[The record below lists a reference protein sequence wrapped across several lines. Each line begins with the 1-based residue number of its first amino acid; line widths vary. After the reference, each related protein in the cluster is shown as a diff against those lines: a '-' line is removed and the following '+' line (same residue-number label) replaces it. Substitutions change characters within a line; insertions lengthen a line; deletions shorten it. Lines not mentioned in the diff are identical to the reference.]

1 MTILNPM
8 EFRVAPGD
16 LVAEL
21 KARAPKIGTN
31 DGLWPGLTIYR
42 FDAPAVPLWEEV
54 RELHLCVIAQGR
66 KCVTTDGVKA
76 YYDPLTYMAI
86 SGNLPFRTEIIEAS
100 PAKPFLSFGLQ
111 LDHELVR
118 EVSSDIILE
127 RQTTAF
133 TSTRPAKPA
142 QSAAT
147 RATTAATR
155 TATPAKTS
163 FVSALDRDM
172 MDAILRFLR
181 ALSTGADRRVLAP
194 VYLKEIVYRAL
205 QAEQYTRLTE
215 RAASESA
222 SNPVSAIIAYVQ
234 ENIAEPLSVSDLA
247 ERAFMSPSAFSHLFR
262 DVTGKSPYQFVKD
275 MRLSRARDLLIE
287 NESSVT
293 QISKAVGYRSTSHF
307 INEFRDRYGMTPR
320 ACSDALA
327 GRQQRA

>member
-1 MTILNPM
+1 MSILNPL
-8 EFRVAPGD
+8 EFRITPSD

-21 KARAPKIGTN
+21 RARAPKIGMN
-31 DGLWPGLTIYR
+31 EGLWPGLAIYR
-42 FDAPAVPLWEEV
+42 FDAPAAPQWEEV

-66 KCVTTDGVKA
+66 KVVTADGAKC
-76 YYDPLTYMAI
+76 YYDPLTYLAI
-86 SGNLPFRTEIIEAS
+86 SDNLPFRTEIVEAS

-111 LDHELVR
+111 LDHALVR

-133 TSTRPAKPA
+133 TTTRPKAPPP
-142 QSAAT
+142 
-147 RATTAATR
+147 TAATP
-155 TATPAKTS
+155 T

-194 VYLKEIVYRAL
+194 VFLKEIVYRAL
-205 QAEQYTRLTE
+205 QAEQYTRLTQ

-222 SNPVSAIIAYVQ
+222 SNPVSGIIAYVQ
-234 ENIAEPLSVSDLA
+234 EHIGEPLSVADLA
-247 ERAFMSPSAFSHLFR
+247 ERAIMSPSAFSHLFR
-262 DVTGKSPYQFVKD
+262 DVTGRSPYQFVKE
-275 MRLSRARDLLIE
+275 MRLNKARELLIE
-287 NESSVT
+287 NEVSVT

-320 ACSDALA
+320 ACGDALA
-327 GRQQRA
+327 GRPMPLEAATRDRV